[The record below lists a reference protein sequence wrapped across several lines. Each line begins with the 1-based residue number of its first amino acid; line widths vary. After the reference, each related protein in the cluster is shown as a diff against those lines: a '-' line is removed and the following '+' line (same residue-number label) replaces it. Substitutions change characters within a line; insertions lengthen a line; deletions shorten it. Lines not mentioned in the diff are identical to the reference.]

1 MGAAVQLVAGQVR
14 VGDATFPGGL
24 LPDGRVAVLGTRL
37 RRLRLRERDDLV
49 ALAAELTGA
58 DAVRTLARL
67 VLAAA
72 CGTGSTGDDETRA
85 ALEAVALH
93 LAGAEHEGALVRTR
107 LLAARAAGAAGGDLA
122 AADADD
128 LAGRLAHAVTDDD
141 GWTRIAL
148 HHEAHV
154 APRTPDDVRDHLAAG
169 LLARAGEAL
178 DPGLARV
185 LVLAAPGGPADAGT
199 WVPDAAPVAGG
210 LTPPADPD
218 DPPGPAGSPG
228 VAVRAP
234 LGTPDDRTCP
244 PADARDA
251 VPCDGAS
258 PLGPGPAGGRAS
270 TDGRW
275 SAVRPASRQQA
286 EQAGQTGQ
294 TGQTGQAERDDG
306 ASALTSTPG
315 GAAAV
320 RPAPEPAERHG
331 AAQHARPDAAHG
343 RGVTAA
349 GAPLPV
355 PHAALDRWGAPDG
368 HAWPTAPGPSTA
380 SDATVRGPGRA
391 TTQPRAAAAPGA
403 PGPGTLVPGS
413 LVTTGRAPGRPLDDR
428 SPAPARP
435 AWTSDVAAPGGEP
448 VDTDALARALHRAA
462 DLRGVRR

>member
-24 LPDGRVAVLGTRL
+24 LPDGRVAVLGARL

-49 ALAAELTGA
+49 ALAAELTGP

-107 LLAARAAGAAGGDLA
+107 LLATRAAGAAGGDLA

-148 HHEAHV
+148 DPEAHV

-185 LVLAAPGGPADAGT
+185 LVLAAPDGPADAGT
-199 WVPDAAPVAGG
+199 WVPDAAPAAGG

-218 DPPGPAGSPG
+218 DPPGPTGSPA
-228 VAVRAP
+228 AVRAP

-258 PLGPGPAGGRAS
+258 PLRPGPVGGRAS

-275 SAVRPASRQQA
+275 SAVRSASRQQA
-286 EQAGQTGQ
+286 EQAGH
-294 TGQTGQAERDDG
+294 DDG

-320 RPAPEPAERHG
+320 RPASAPAERHG
-331 AAQHARPDAAHG
+331 AALHARPDAAHG
-343 RGVTAA
+343 RAATAT

-355 PHAALDRWGAPDG
+355 PHATLDRWGAPDG